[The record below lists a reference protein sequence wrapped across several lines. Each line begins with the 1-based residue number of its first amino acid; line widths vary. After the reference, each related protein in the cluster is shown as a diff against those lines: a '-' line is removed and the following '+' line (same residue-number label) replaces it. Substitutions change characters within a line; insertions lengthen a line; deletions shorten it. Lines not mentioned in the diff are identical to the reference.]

1 MRPLPAFFCLLI
13 TLATGCGNDDKI
25 ECGAGTTAVN
35 GVCVVDDSGADGEET
50 GGEETG
56 GEETGG
62 EETGGEET
70 GGEETGGS
78 DDGPDEL
85 VLPPGLNGNIVDPSV
100 AMVDFSATNMDGSPR
115 SIEDLIDG
123 PTVMWFYPAAATFG

>member
-1 MRPLPAFFCLLI
+1 MTRSLTTALVL
-13 TLATGCGNDDKI
+13 TLSLTGCENKAEDS
-25 ECGAGTTAVN
+25 GTTPEDI
-35 GVCVVDDSGADGEET
+35 GSGEES
-50 GGEETG
+50 
-56 GEETGG
+56 GG

-85 VLPPGLNGNIVDPSV
+85 VLPPGLNGNIVDPAI

-123 PTVMWFYPAAATFG
+123 PTVMWFYPAAATPG